1 MNSLP
6 IGVRF
11 QYHYFDMRYQAD
23 PPTRRIH
30 PKGNRIGV
38 PRTLA
43 FDELRVFFDDLLA
56 AHGFEIVVSG
66 PSNARTLE
74 MGLERCI
81 DEVCFPL
88 KTFFGHVQSLLLD
101 EVDTVLVPRLI
112 SLAKG
117 RNLCPKFHLL
127 PDLIEQSFPEINVIA
142 PYVDLHHSKRDTMG
156 QHLVDVC
163 EPMLVELDAW
173 RPQSRDRI
181 ETAWRNNNSV
191 KDEGDPTGP
200 ADVTVAVL
208 GHLYAERDPFLGMG
222 VARQLKKLGV
232 SVVHSPS
239 PMPAET
245 CALEEDMYYES
256 NVHTARSVEYH
267 LGRGVD
273 GIVLLTYFAC
283 GPDSYGA
290 ETMLYRLRNRGV
302 DVPVLRLILDEQTSA
317 EGLATRLGTFV
328 DVARHRKETG
338 GASC

>member
-1 MNSLP
+1 
-6 IGVRF
+6 
-11 QYHYFDMRYQAD
+11 MRYQAD
-23 PPTRRIH
+23 PPTRRVH

-38 PRTLA
+38 PRALA
-43 FDELRVFFDDLLA
+43 FDELRVFFDELLR
-56 AHGFEIVVSG
+56 AHGFEVVVSG

-74 MGLERCI
+74 MGLKRCI

-88 KTFFGHVQSLLLD
+88 KTFFGHVESLLLD

-142 PYVDLHHSKRDTMG
+142 PYVDLHHSKRDTME
-156 QHLVDVC
+156 QHLIDVC

-173 RPQSRDRI
+173 RLQSRDRI
-181 ETAWRNNNSV
+181 EASWR
-191 KDEGDPTGP
+191 KDSLEEDGGDPARP
-200 ADVTVAVL
+200 ADVTIAVL

-239 PMPAET
+239 PMPAGI

-256 NVHTARSVEYH
+256 TVHTARSVEYH
-267 LGRGVD
+267 LDRGVD

-290 ETMLYRLRNRGV
+290 ETLLYRLRSKEV

-328 DVARHRKETG
+328 DVARHRKEKG
-338 GASC
+338 GAPC

>member
-1 MNSLP
+1 
-6 IGVRF
+6 
-11 QYHYFDMRYQAD
+11 MRYQAD

-38 PRTLA
+38 PRALA
-43 FDELRVFFDDLLA
+43 FDELRVFFDDLLG
-56 AHGFEIVVSG
+56 AHGFEVVVSG

-74 MGLERCI
+74 MGLKRCI

-88 KTFFGHVQSLLLD
+88 KTFFGHVESLLLD

-127 PDLIEQSFPEINVIA
+127 PDLIEQSFPEIHVIA
-142 PYVDLHHSKRDTMG
+142 PYVDLHHSKRDTMER
-156 QHLVDVC
+156 HLVDVC

-173 RPQSRDRI
+173 CPESRDRI
-181 ETAWRNNNSV
+181 KAAWRRGNLEE
-191 KDEGDPTGP
+191 DGGDPART
-200 ADVTVAVL
+200 ADVTIAVL

-222 VARQLKKLGV
+222 VARQLKKLGA

-239 PMPAET
+239 PMPAGI
-245 CALEEDMYYES
+245 CALEKDMYYES
-256 NVHTARSVEYH
+256 NVHTARSIEYH
-267 LGRGVD
+267 LARGVD

-290 ETMLYRLRNRGV
+290 ETMLYRLRNAGA